1 MKKALLKDLFREIW
15 RTKSR
20 FLAILAIVAIGC
32 GFFAGVKSSCPDM
45 KLTAATY
52 YREYNLADFH
62 IMSNYGLDDTDIQ
75 AIKDTV
81 NVRGISGGYSADV
94 MVKSDDNNS
103 LVLKAISYD
112 LDNPDTADNMN
123 RPLLIDGRLP
133 EKSGE
138 CVVEQS
144 KLSNGK
150 LAIGSKIQLYLEKDD
165 ISDSLKVTEFE
176 IVGTIN
182 TPSYVGFQYGTT
194 TVGDGEIDSYILIPK
209 EDFAFDV
216 YTDVYL
222 TLQETEGLD
231 PFEDEYTQIIEDNT
245 QLLENNDKLTY
256 NRYNDIVAEAQE
268 ELDDAKQELADG
280 EAEAQEK
287 LDEGWQELEDA
298 RIQLEDAK
306 TQLNDARQEL
316 DEGWSEY
323 YSGVSTLETEIAN
336 GRQQIEDAKAK
347 LYSAEAEYNDGLA
360 LYNQG
365 LAEFEEK
372 EAAALEEI
380 SGYETQLNELEPMV
394 TAGRQEI
401 DSMKAL
407 LSSYNSI
414 IEKYSALTVTQEEIL
429 PEEISVMEQIDT
441 LVSQLMPGVPIS
453 IKDMFISYATAQTP
467 EEKQQYSAVLSMVT
481 TEGQKQI
488 DEKEPEV
495 IKGEEAVAQLKEG
508 ISQGYSQLEAGRQ
521 ELQNSK
527 NQLDYAKQQIDAGY
541 NEIYYN
547 ESVLNQKEAE
557 GRQELENAL
566 SKLYSGEADY
576 DSGVAEY
583 EDGLVKYQDGVEEYE
598 QSKADA
604 EAELEDGRKEI
615 EKAEKELR
623 DLETPEWYVFDRNDN
638 PGYSTYEED
647 AEKVDAIAA
656 VFPFFFVLVAAL
668 VCSTTMTRMVEEQR
682 TQMGTL
688 KALGYNN
695 GDIVAKYLIY
705 AISASIVGSIIGLCI
720 GFKLFPWV
728 IINAYKIMYSMP
740 DPMMPFRWD
749 YAGWCILVGIL
760 CTGLSAYF
768 VCRKEL
774 KTVPAQLMRPKAPKI
789 GKKIMLERVS
799 FIWTRLSFL
808 HKVTAR
814 NIFRY
819 KARSLM
825 TTIGIAGC
833 CALILTGFG
842 LNYAISSIVDRQF
855 GDIFLYDVTIAI
867 SENTEDLEELQDY
880 INDNQYITSSTTLMV
895 KTVDAENAGET
906 IASVSMSVLQNPEV
920 VDDYITLRTM
930 DEHTPLTLTDDG
942 VIISQKMSNVLKAK
956 AGDTFSVVNSDG
968 SKTELLV
975 TGVTE
980 NYAMNYIYMT
990 PALYENLYGEE
1001 PSYNMIYADIPDG
1014 VETSDLS
1021 KELLDDSD
1029 ILGIAYSSDTMS
1041 RFVDTIGS
1049 LKSIVVVL
1057 IVSAGLL
1064 AFIVMYN
1071 LININVNER
1080 KRELATIKVLG
1091 FYDREVSAYIYRENN
1106 IAVFFGIV
1114 FGLILGIFLEKFVVS
1129 VAEVDAVMFI
1139 SDMAWWCY
1147 VVSAL
1152 ITAFFALIVTI
1163 VVHFSLKKIDMVE
1176 SLKAIE

>member
-1 MKKALLKDLFREIW
+1 MKKALVKDLFREIW

-45 KLTAATY
+45 KLTAAAY
-52 YREYNLADFH
+52 YEEYNLADFH
-62 IMSNYGLDDTDIQ
+62 IMSNYGLDDTDIE
-75 AIKDTV
+75 AIKETV
-81 NVRGISGGYSADV
+81 NVREISGGYSADV
-94 MVKSDDNNS
+94 MVKSDDKNN

-112 LDNPDTADNMN
+112 LENPDTADNMN
-123 RPLLIDGRLP
+123 RPLLIEGRLP

-144 KLSNGK
+144 KLANGK

-165 ISDSLKVTEFE
+165 ISENLKVTEYE

-194 TVGDGEIDSYILIPK
+194 TVGDGEIDTYILIPE

-231 PFEDEYTQIIEDNT
+231 PFEDEYGQIIEENT
-245 QLLENNDKLTY
+245 ALLENNEKLTY
-256 NRYNDIVAEAQE
+256 NRYNDIVAEAQQ

-287 LDEGWQELEDA
+287 LNEGWQELEDA

-306 TQLNDARQEL
+306 TQIDDARQEL
-316 DEGWSEY
+316 DDGWSEY
-323 YSGVSTLETEIAN
+323 YSGIETLNTEIAK
-336 GRQQIEDAKAK
+336 GRQQIEDAKAQ
-347 LYSAEAEYNDGLA
+347 LYSAEAEYNSGLEQ
-360 LYNQG
+360 YNQG
-365 LAEFEEK
+365 LAEFQEK
-372 EAAALEEI
+372 EAAALEEL
-380 SGYETQLNELEPMV
+380 SGYEAQLAELEPVV
-394 TAGRQEI
+394 TAGRQEL
-401 DSMKAL
+401 DSFKSL
-407 LSSYNSI
+407 LANYNSI
-414 IEKYSALTVTQEEIL
+414 IEKYSAITVTEEEILQEEIA
-429 PEEISVMEQIDT
+429 VMEQIDAFIAGM
-441 LVSQLMPGVPIS
+441 MPGVPIS
-453 IKDMFISYATAQTP
+453 IKTFFVSYATAP
-467 EEKQQYSAVLSMVT
+467 AEGKQQYSAVLSIVSS
-481 TEGQKQI
+481 EGQKQI
-488 DEKEPEV
+488 DEKEPQV
-495 IKGEEAVAQLKEG
+495 IEGEEAVAQLKAG
-508 ISQGYSQLEAGRQ
+508 IEAGYSQLEAGRQ

-527 NQLDYAKQQIDAGY
+527 NQLDSAKQQIDDGY

-547 ESVLNQKEAE
+547 ESLLNQKEAE
-557 GRQELENAL
+557 GKQELENAL
-566 SKLYSGEADY
+566 AKLYSGEADY
-576 DSGVAEY
+576 DAGVVEY
-583 EDGLVKYQDGVEEYE
+583 EDGLAEYQDGVEEYE
-598 QSKADA
+598 QSKIDVEEELQEGRDKIAD
-604 EAELEDGRKEI
+604 
-615 EKAEKELR
+615 AEKELK

-695 GDIVAKYLIY
+695 RSIVSKYLIY

-749 YAGWCILVGIL
+749 YAGWCTLVGIL

-774 KTVPAQLMRPKAPKI
+774 KTVPAQLMRPKAPKV
-789 GKKIMLERVS
+789 GKKIMLERVG
-799 FIWTRLSFL
+799 FVWNRLSFL

-855 GDIFLYDVTIAI
+855 EDIFKYDVTIAI
-867 SENTEDLEELQDY
+867 SENTENLEELQDY
-880 INDNQYITSSTTLMV
+880 INSNQYINSSETLMV
-895 KTVDAENAGET
+895 KTVDAEKNGET
-906 IASVSMSVLQNPEV
+906 IASVSMSVFQNPEV

-930 DEHTPLTLTDDG
+930 DDHTPLELTDDG

-956 AGDTFSVVNSDG
+956 AGDSFSVVNSDG
-968 SKTELLV
+968 SKTELKV

-990 PALYENLYGEE
+990 PTLYRNVYGEE
-1001 PSYNMIYADIPDG
+1001 PSYNMIYANIPDG

-1021 KELLDDSD
+1021 TELLDDSD

-1049 LKSIVVVL
+1049 LKSIVIVL

-1071 LININVNER
+1071 LVNINVNER

-1091 FYDREVSAYIYRENN
+1091 FYDREVSSYIYRENN
-1106 IAVFFGIV
+1106 VAVLFGIIL
-1114 FGLILGIFLEKFVVS
+1114 GLILGIFLEKFVVS

-1147 VVSAL
+1147 AVSAL
-1152 ITAFFALIVTI
+1152 ITAIFALIVTI

>member
-1 MKKALLKDLFREIW
+1 MKKALVKDLFREIW

-52 YREYNLADFH
+52 YEEYNLADFH
-62 IMSNYGLDDTDIQ
+62 IMSNYGLDDTDIE
-75 AIKDTV
+75 AIKETV

-94 MVKSDDNNS
+94 MVKSDDKNN

-112 LDNPDTADNMN
+112 LENPDTADNMN
-123 RPLLIDGRLP
+123 RPLLIEGRLP

-144 KLSNGK
+144 KLANGK

-165 ISDSLKVTEFE
+165 ISESLKVTEYE

-194 TVGDGEIDSYILIPK
+194 TVGDGEIDTYILIPE

-231 PFEDEYTQIIEDNT
+231 PFEDEYGQIIEENT
-245 QLLENNDKLTY
+245 DLLENNDKLTY

-280 EAEAQEK
+280 EAEAEEK
-287 LDEGWQELEDA
+287 LNDGWQELEDA

-306 TQLNDARQEL
+306 TRIDDARQEL
-316 DEGWSEY
+316 DDGWSEY
-323 YSGVSTLETEIAN
+323 YSGIETLNTEIAN
-336 GRQQIEDAKAK
+336 GRQQIEDAKAQ
-347 LYSAEAEYNDGLA
+347 LYSAEAEYNSGLEQ
-360 LYNQG
+360 YNQG
-365 LAEFEEK
+365 LAEFQEK
-372 EAAALEEI
+372 EAAALEEL
-380 SGYETQLNELEPMV
+380 SGYEAQLAELEPVV
-394 TAGRQEI
+394 TAGRQEL
-401 DSMKAL
+401 DSFKSL
-407 LSSYNSI
+407 LANYKSI
-414 IEKYSALTVTQEEIL
+414 IEKYSAITVTEEEIL
-429 PEEISVMEQIDT
+429 PDEIAVMDQIDAFIAEM
-441 LVSQLMPGVPIS
+441 MPGVPIS
-453 IKDMFISYATAQTP
+453 IKNFFVSYATAP
-467 EEKQQYSAVLSMVT
+467 AEEKQQYSAILSIVSS
-481 TEGQKQI
+481 EGQKQI
-488 DEKEPEV
+488 DEKEPQV
-495 IKGEEAVAQLKEG
+495 IEGEEAVAQLKAG
-508 ISQGYSQLEAGRQ
+508 IEAGYSQLEAGRQ

-527 NQLDYAKQQIDAGY
+527 NQLDSAKQQIDDGY

-547 ESVLNQKEAE
+547 ESLLNQKEAE
-557 GRQELENAL
+557 GKQKLENAL
-566 SKLYSGEADY
+566 AKLYSGEADY
-576 DSGVAEY
+576 DAGVVEY
-583 EDGLVKYQDGVEEYE
+583 EDGLAEYQDGVEEYE
-598 QSKADA
+598 QSKIDVEEELQEGRDKIAD
-604 EAELEDGRKEI
+604 
-615 EKAEKELR
+615 AEKELK

-695 GDIVAKYLIY
+695 RSIVSKYLIY

-749 YAGWCILVGIL
+749 YAGWCTLVGIL

-774 KTVPAQLMRPKAPKI
+774 KTVPAQLMRPKAPKV
-789 GKKIMLERVS
+789 GKKIMLERVG
-799 FIWTRLSFL
+799 FVWNKLSFL

-855 GDIFLYDVTIAI
+855 EDIFKYDVTIAI
-867 SENTEDLEELQDY
+867 SENTENLEELQDY
-880 INDNQYITSSTTLMV
+880 INSNQYINSSETLMV
-895 KTVDAENAGET
+895 KTVDAEKNGET
-906 IASVSMSVLQNPEV
+906 ISSVSMSVLQNPEV

-930 DEHTPLTLTDDG
+930 DDHTPLELTDDG

-956 AGDTFSVVNSDG
+956 AGDSFSVVNSDG
-968 SKTELLV
+968 SKTELTV

-980 NYAMNYIYMT
+980 NYALNYIYMT
-990 PALYENLYGEE
+990 PTLYREVYGEE
-1001 PSYNMIYADIPDG
+1001 PSYNMIYANIPDG

-1021 KELLDDSD
+1021 TELLDDSD
-1029 ILGIAYSSDTMS
+1029 ILGIAYSSDTMG

-1049 LKSIVVVL
+1049 LKSIVIVL

-1071 LININVNER
+1071 LVNINVNER

-1091 FYDREVSAYIYRENN
+1091 FYDREVSSYIYRENN
-1106 IAVFFGIV
+1106 VAVLFGIIL
-1114 FGLILGIFLEKFVVS
+1114 GLILGIFLEKFVVS

-1147 VVSAL
+1147 AVSAL
-1152 ITAFFALIVTI
+1152 ITAVFALIVTI

>member
-1 MKKALLKDLFREIW
+1 MKKALVKDLFREIW

-52 YREYNLADFH
+52 YEEYNLADFH
-62 IMSNYGLDDTDIQ
+62 IMSNYGLDDTDIE
-75 AIKDTV
+75 AIKETV

-94 MVKSDDNNS
+94 MVKSDDKNN

-112 LDNPDTADNMN
+112 LENPDTADNMN
-123 RPLLIDGRLP
+123 RPLLIEGRLP

-144 KLSNGK
+144 KLANGK

-165 ISDSLKVTEFE
+165 ISESLKVTEYE

-194 TVGDGEIDSYILIPK
+194 TVGDGEIDTYILIPE

-231 PFEDEYTQIIEDNT
+231 PFEDEYGQIIEEDT
-245 QLLENNDKLTY
+245 TLLENNDKLTY

-280 EAEAQEK
+280 EAEAEEK
-287 LDEGWQELEDA
+287 LNDGWQELEDA

-306 TQLNDARQEL
+306 TQIDDARQEL
-316 DEGWSEY
+316 DDGWSEY
-323 YSGVSTLETEIAN
+323 YSGIETLNTEIAN
-336 GRQQIEDAKAK
+336 GRQQIEDAKAQ
-347 LYSAEAEYNDGLA
+347 LYSAEAEYNSGLEQ
-360 LYNQG
+360 YNQG
-365 LAEFEEK
+365 LAEFQEK
-372 EAAALEEI
+372 EAAALEEL
-380 SGYETQLNELEPMV
+380 SGYEAQLAGLEPVV
-394 TAGRQEI
+394 TAGRQEL
-401 DSMKAL
+401 DSFKSL
-407 LSSYNSI
+407 LANYNSI
-414 IEKYSALTVTQEEIL
+414 IEKYSAITVTEEEIL
-429 PEEISVMEQIDT
+429 PEEIAVMDQIDAFIAEM
-441 LVSQLMPGVPIS
+441 MPGVPIS
-453 IKDMFISYATAQTP
+453 IKSFFVSYATAP
-467 EEKQQYSAVLSMVT
+467 AEEKQQYSAILSLVSS
-481 TEGQKQI
+481 EGQKQI
-488 DEKEPEV
+488 DEKEPQV
-495 IKGEEAVAQLKEG
+495 IEGEEAVAQLKAG
-508 ISQGYSQLEAGRQ
+508 IEAGYSQLEAGRQ

-527 NQLDYAKQQIDAGY
+527 NQLDSAKQQIDDGY

-547 ESVLNQKEAE
+547 ESLLNQKEAE
-557 GRQELENAL
+557 GKQKLENAL
-566 SKLYSGEADY
+566 AKLYSGEADY
-576 DSGVAEY
+576 DAGVVEY
-583 EDGLVKYQDGVEEYE
+583 EDGLAEYQDGVEEYE
-598 QSKADA
+598 QSKIDVEEELQEGRDKIAD
-604 EAELEDGRKEI
+604 
-615 EKAEKELR
+615 AEKELK

-695 GDIVAKYLIY
+695 RSIVSKYLIY

-749 YAGWCILVGIL
+749 YAGWCTLVGIL

-774 KTVPAQLMRPKAPKI
+774 KTVPAQLMRPKAPKV
-789 GKKIMLERVS
+789 GKKIMLERVG
-799 FIWTRLSFL
+799 FVWNKLSFL

-855 GDIFLYDVTIAI
+855 EDIFKYDVTIAI
-867 SENTEDLEELQDY
+867 SENTENLEELQDY
-880 INDNQYITSSTTLMV
+880 INSNQYINSSETLMA
-895 KTVDAENAGET
+895 KTVDAEKNGET
-906 IASVSMSVLQNPEV
+906 ISSVSMSVLQNPEV

-930 DEHTPLTLTDDG
+930 DDHTPLELTNDG

-956 AGDTFSVVNSDG
+956 AGDSFSVVNSDG
-968 SKTELLV
+968 SKTGLTV
-975 TGVTE
+975 TGITE
-980 NYAMNYIYMT
+980 NYALNYIYMT
-990 PALYENLYGEE
+990 PTLYREVYGEE
-1001 PSYNMIYADIPDG
+1001 PSYNMIYANIPDG

-1021 KELLDDSD
+1021 TELLDDSD
-1029 ILGIAYSSDTMS
+1029 ILGIAYSSDTMG

-1049 LKSIVVVL
+1049 LKSIVIVL

-1071 LININVNER
+1071 LVNINVNER

-1091 FYDREVSAYIYRENN
+1091 FYDREVSSYIYRENN
-1106 IAVFFGIV
+1106 MAVLFGIIL
-1114 FGLILGIFLEKFVVS
+1114 GLILGIFLEKFVVS

-1147 VVSAL
+1147 AVSAL
-1152 ITAFFALIVTI
+1152 ITAIFALIVTI

-1176 SLKAIE
+1176 SLKAVE

>member
-1 MKKALLKDLFREIW
+1 MKKALVKDLFREIW

-52 YREYNLADFH
+52 YEEYNLADFH
-62 IMSNYGLDDTDIQ
+62 IMSNYGLDDTDIE
-75 AIKDTV
+75 AIKETV

-94 MVKSDDNNS
+94 MVKSDDKNN

-112 LDNPDTADNMN
+112 LENPDTADNMN
-123 RPLLIDGRLP
+123 RPLLIEGRLP

-144 KLSNGK
+144 KLANGK

-165 ISDSLKVTEFE
+165 ISESLKVTEYE

-194 TVGDGEIDSYILIPK
+194 TVGDGEIDTYILIPE

-231 PFEDEYTQIIEDNT
+231 PFEDEYGQIIEEDT
-245 QLLENNDKLTY
+245 TLLENNDKLTY

-280 EAEAQEK
+280 EAEAEEK
-287 LDEGWQELEDA
+287 LNDGWQELEDA

-306 TQLNDARQEL
+306 TQIDDARQEL
-316 DEGWSEY
+316 DDGWSEY
-323 YSGVSTLETEIAN
+323 YSGIETLNTEIAN
-336 GRQQIEDAKAK
+336 GRQQIEDAKAQ
-347 LYSAEAEYNDGLA
+347 LYSAEAEYNSGLEQ
-360 LYNQG
+360 YNQG
-365 LAEFEEK
+365 LAEFQEK
-372 EAAALEEI
+372 EAAALEEL
-380 SGYETQLNELEPMV
+380 SGYEAQLAGLEPVV
-394 TAGRQEI
+394 TAGRQEL
-401 DSMKAL
+401 DSFKSL
-407 LSSYNSI
+407 LANYNSI
-414 IEKYSALTVTQEEIL
+414 IEKYSAITVTEEEIL
-429 PEEISVMEQIDT
+429 PEEIAVMDQIDAFIAEM
-441 LVSQLMPGVPIS
+441 MPGVPIS
-453 IKDMFISYATAQTP
+453 IKNFFVYYATAP
-467 EEKQQYSAVLSMVT
+467 AEEKQQYSAILSIVSS
-481 TEGQKQI
+481 EGQKQI
-488 DEKEPEV
+488 DEKEPQV
-495 IKGEEAVAQLKEG
+495 IEGEEAVAQLKAG
-508 ISQGYSQLEAGRQ
+508 IEAGYSQLEAGRQ

-527 NQLDYAKQQIDAGY
+527 NQLDSAKQQIDDGY

-547 ESVLNQKEAE
+547 ESLLNQKEAE
-557 GRQELENAL
+557 GKQKLENAL
-566 SKLYSGEADY
+566 AKLYSGEADY
-576 DSGVAEY
+576 DAGVVEY
-583 EDGLVKYQDGVEEYE
+583 EDGLAEYQDGVEEYE
-598 QSKADA
+598 QSKIDVEEELQEGRDKIAD
-604 EAELEDGRKEI
+604 
-615 EKAEKELR
+615 AEKELK

-695 GDIVAKYLIY
+695 RSIVSKYLIY

-749 YAGWCILVGIL
+749 YAGWCTLVGIL

-774 KTVPAQLMRPKAPKI
+774 KTVPAQLMRPKAPKV
-789 GKKIMLERVS
+789 GKKIMLERVG
-799 FIWTRLSFL
+799 FVWNKLSFL

-855 GDIFLYDVTIAI
+855 EDIFKYDVTIAI
-867 SENTEDLEELQDY
+867 SENTENLEELQDY
-880 INDNQYITSSTTLMV
+880 INSNQYINSSETLMV
-895 KTVDAENAGET
+895 KTVDAEKNGET
-906 IASVSMSVLQNPEV
+906 ISSVAMSVLQNPEV

-930 DEHTPLTLTDDG
+930 DDHTPLELTNDG

-956 AGDTFSVVNSDG
+956 AGDSFSVVNSDG
-968 SKTELLV
+968 SKTGLTV
-975 TGVTE
+975 TGITE
-980 NYAMNYIYMT
+980 NYALNYIYMT
-990 PALYENLYGEE
+990 PTLYREVYGEE
-1001 PSYNMIYADIPDG
+1001 PSYNMIYANIPDG

-1021 KELLDDSD
+1021 TELLDDSD
-1029 ILGIAYSSDTMS
+1029 ILGIAYSSDTMG

-1049 LKSIVVVL
+1049 LKSIVIVL

-1071 LININVNER
+1071 LVNINVNER

-1091 FYDREVSAYIYRENN
+1091 FYDREVSSYIYRENN
-1106 IAVFFGIV
+1106 MAVLFGIIL
-1114 FGLILGIFLEKFVVS
+1114 GLILGIFLEKFVVS

-1147 VVSAL
+1147 AVSAL
-1152 ITAFFALIVTI
+1152 ITAIFALIVTI

-1176 SLKAIE
+1176 SLKAVE

>member
-1 MKKALLKDLFREIW
+1 MKKALVKDLFREIW
-15 RTKSR
+15 QTKSR

-52 YREYNLADFH
+52 YEEYNLADFH
-62 IMSNYGLDDTDIQ
+62 IMSNYGLDDTDIE
-75 AIKDTV
+75 AIKETV

-94 MVKSDDNNS
+94 MVKSDDKNN

-112 LDNPDTADNMN
+112 LENPDTADNMN
-123 RPLLIDGRLP
+123 RPLLIEGRLP

-144 KLSNGK
+144 KLANGK

-165 ISDSLKVTEFE
+165 ISESLKVTEYE

-194 TVGDGEIDSYILIPK
+194 TVGDGEIDTYILIPE

-231 PFEDEYTQIIEDNT
+231 PFEDEYGQIIEEDT
-245 QLLENNDKLTY
+245 TLLENNDKLTY

-280 EAEAQEK
+280 EAEAEEK
-287 LDEGWQELEDA
+287 LNDGWQELEDA

-306 TQLNDARQEL
+306 TQIDDARQEL
-316 DEGWSEY
+316 DDGWSEY
-323 YSGVSTLETEIAN
+323 YSGIETLNTEIAN
-336 GRQQIEDAKAK
+336 GRQQIEDAKAQ
-347 LYSAEAEYNDGLA
+347 LYSAEAEYNSGLEQ
-360 LYNQG
+360 YNQG
-365 LAEFEEK
+365 LAEFQEK
-372 EAAALEEI
+372 EAAALEEL
-380 SGYETQLNELEPMV
+380 SGYEAQLAGLEPVV
-394 TAGRQEI
+394 TAGRQEL
-401 DSMKAL
+401 DSFKSL
-407 LSSYNSI
+407 LANYNSI
-414 IEKYSALTVTQEEIL
+414 IEKYSAITVTEEEIL
-429 PEEISVMEQIDT
+429 PEEIAVMDQIDAFIAEM
-441 LVSQLMPGVPIS
+441 MPGVPIS
-453 IKDMFISYATAQTP
+453 IKNFFVYYATAP
-467 EEKQQYSAVLSMVT
+467 AEEKQQYSAILSIVSS
-481 TEGQKQI
+481 EGQKQI
-488 DEKEPEV
+488 DEKEPQV
-495 IKGEEAVAQLKEG
+495 IEGEEAVAQLKAG
-508 ISQGYSQLEAGRQ
+508 IEAGYSQLEAGRQ

-527 NQLDYAKQQIDAGY
+527 NQLDSAKQQIDDGY

-547 ESVLNQKEAE
+547 ESLLNQKEAE
-557 GRQELENAL
+557 GKQKLENAL
-566 SKLYSGEADY
+566 AKLYPGEADY
-576 DSGVAEY
+576 DAGVVEY
-583 EDGLVKYQDGVEEYE
+583 EDGLAEYQDGVEEYE
-598 QSKADA
+598 QSKIDVEEELQEGRDKIADA
-604 EAELEDGRKEI
+604 ERELK
-615 EKAEKELR
+615 

-695 GDIVAKYLIY
+695 RSIVSKYLIY

-749 YAGWCILVGIL
+749 YAGWCTLVGIL

-774 KTVPAQLMRPKAPKI
+774 KTVPAQLMRPKAPKV
-789 GKKIMLERVS
+789 GKKIMLERVG
-799 FIWTRLSFL
+799 FVWNKLSFL

-855 GDIFLYDVTIAI
+855 EDIFKYDVTIAI
-867 SENTEDLEELQDY
+867 SENTENLEELQDY
-880 INDNQYITSSTTLMV
+880 INSNQYINSSETLMA
-895 KTVDAENAGET
+895 KTVDAEKNGET
-906 IASVSMSVLQNPEV
+906 ISSVSMSVLQNPEV

-930 DEHTPLTLTDDG
+930 DDHTPLELTDDG

-956 AGDTFSVVNSDG
+956 AGDSFSVVNSDG
-968 SKTELLV
+968 SKTELTV

-980 NYAMNYIYMT
+980 NYALNYIYMT
-990 PALYENLYGEE
+990 PTLYREVYGEE
-1001 PSYNMIYADIPDG
+1001 PSYNMIYANIPDG

-1021 KELLDDSD
+1021 TELLDDSD
-1029 ILGIAYSSDTMS
+1029 ILGIAYSSDTMG

-1049 LKSIVVVL
+1049 LKSIVIVL

-1071 LININVNER
+1071 LVNINVNER

-1091 FYDREVSAYIYRENN
+1091 FYDREVSSYIYRENN
-1106 IAVFFGIV
+1106 VAVLFGIIL
-1114 FGLILGIFLEKFVVS
+1114 GLILGIFLEKFVVS

-1147 VVSAL
+1147 AVSAL
-1152 ITAFFALIVTI
+1152 ITAIFALIVTI

>member
-1 MKKALLKDLFREIW
+1 MKKALVKDLFREIW

-52 YREYNLADFH
+52 YEEYNLADFH
-62 IMSNYGLDDTDIQ
+62 IMSNYGLDDTDIE
-75 AIKDTV
+75 AIKKTV

-94 MVKSDDNNS
+94 MVKSDDKNN

-112 LDNPDTADNMN
+112 LENPDTADNMN
-123 RPLLIDGRLP
+123 RPLLIEGRLP

-144 KLSNGK
+144 KLANGK

-165 ISDSLKVTEFE
+165 ISESLKVTEYE

-194 TVGDGEIDSYILIPK
+194 TVGDGEIDTYILIPE

-231 PFEDEYTQIIEDNT
+231 PFEDEYGQIIEENT
-245 QLLENNDKLTY
+245 AFLENNDELTY
-256 NRYNDIVAEAQE
+256 NRYNDIVAEAQQ

-280 EAEAQEK
+280 EAEAEEK
-287 LDEGWQELEDA
+287 LNDGWQELEDA

-306 TQLNDARQEL
+306 TQIDDARQEL
-316 DEGWSEY
+316 DDGWSEY
-323 YSGVSTLETEIAN
+323 YSGIETLNTEIAN
-336 GRQQIEDAKAK
+336 GRQQIEDAKAQ
-347 LYSAEAEYNDGLA
+347 LYSAEAEYNSGLEQ
-360 LYNQG
+360 YNQG
-365 LAEFEEK
+365 LAEFQEK
-372 EAAALEEI
+372 EDAALEEL
-380 SGYETQLNELEPMV
+380 SGYEAQLAELEPVV
-394 TAGRQEI
+394 TAGRQEL
-401 DSMKAL
+401 DSFKSL
-407 LSSYNSI
+407 LANYNSI
-414 IEKYSALTVTQEEIL
+414 IEKYSAITVTEEEIL
-429 PEEISVMEQIDT
+429 PDEIAVMDQIDAFIAEM
-441 LVSQLMPGVPIS
+441 MPGVPIS
-453 IKDMFISYATAQTP
+453 IKNFFVSYATAP
-467 EEKQQYSAVLSMVT
+467 AEEKQQYSAILSIVSS
-481 TEGQKQI
+481 EGQKQI
-488 DEKEPEV
+488 DEKEPQV
-495 IKGEEAVAQLKEG
+495 IEGEEAVAQLKAG
-508 ISQGYSQLEAGRQ
+508 IEAGYSQLEAGRQ

-527 NQLDYAKQQIDAGY
+527 NQLDSAKQQIDDGY

-547 ESVLNQKEAE
+547 ESLLNQKEAE
-557 GRQELENAL
+557 GKQELENVLA
-566 SKLYSGEADY
+566 KLYSGEADY
-576 DSGVAEY
+576 DAGVVEY
-583 EDGLVKYQDGVEEYE
+583 EDGLAEYQDGVEEYE
-598 QSKADA
+598 QSKIDVEEELQEGRDKIAD
-604 EAELEDGRKEI
+604 
-615 EKAEKELR
+615 AEKELK

-695 GDIVAKYLIY
+695 RSIVSKYLIY

-749 YAGWCILVGIL
+749 YAGWCTLVGIL

-774 KTVPAQLMRPKAPKI
+774 KTVPAQLMRPKAPKV
-789 GKKIMLERVS
+789 GKKIMLERVG
-799 FIWTRLSFL
+799 FVWNRLSFL

-855 GDIFLYDVTIAI
+855 GDIFKYDVTIAI
-867 SENTEDLEELQDY
+867 SENSESLEELQDY
-880 INDNQYITSSTTLMV
+880 INSNQYINSSETLMV
-895 KTVDAENAGET
+895 KTVDAEKNGET
-906 IASVSMSVLQNPEV
+906 IASVSMSVFQNPEV

-930 DEHTPLTLTDDG
+930 DDHTPLELTDDG

-956 AGDTFSVVNSDG
+956 AGDSFSVVNSDG
-968 SKTELLV
+968 SKTELKV

-990 PALYENLYGEE
+990 PTLYRNVYGEE
-1001 PSYNMIYADIPDG
+1001 PSYNMIYANIPDG

-1021 KELLDDSD
+1021 TELLDDSD

-1049 LKSIVVVL
+1049 LKSIVIVL

-1071 LININVNER
+1071 LVNINVNER

-1091 FYDREVSAYIYRENN
+1091 FYDREVSSYIYRENN
-1106 IAVFFGIV
+1106 VAVLFGIIL
-1114 FGLILGIFLEKFVVS
+1114 GLILGIFLEKFVVS

-1147 VVSAL
+1147 AVSAL
-1152 ITAFFALIVTI
+1152 ITAIFALIVTI